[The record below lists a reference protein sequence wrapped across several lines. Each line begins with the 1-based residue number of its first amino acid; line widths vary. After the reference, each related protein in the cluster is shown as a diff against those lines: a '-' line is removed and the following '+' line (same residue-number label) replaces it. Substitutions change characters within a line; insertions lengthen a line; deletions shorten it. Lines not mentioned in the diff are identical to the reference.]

1 MESRYLVE
9 ITDEAIKID
18 IDYNKDTLMS
28 LYNSLAKTH
37 IDNIKLNHLDEFN
50 KNFNSD
56 ITADTIAGFKKQLNK
71 KTHHRKD
78 IVSPILC
85 SNSEIENI
93 INQLQKK
100 LNQKAIIGDVSF
112 FLQKANEDIPLHS
125 DYPYRKNSLLNIP
138 LQGTSSSITYFL
150 DGKSYFI
157 DGPTILNV
165 MKPHGVKNITED
177 RLCLHIEIPNLSIE
191 EIGKL
196 LNEKNNTK

>member
-1 MESRYLVE
+1 MESRYLVK
-9 ITDEAIKID
+9 ITDDAIKID

-56 ITADTIAGFKKQLNK
+56 ITANTIASFKKQLNK
-71 KTHHRKD
+71 KIHQRKD

-85 SNSEIENI
+85 SNLEIENI

-100 LNQKAIIGDVSF
+100 LNQQATIGDVSF

-138 LQGTSSSITYFL
+138 LQGTSS
-150 DGKSYFI
+150 
-157 DGPTILNV
+157 
-165 MKPHGVKNITED
+165 
-177 RLCLHIEIPNLSIE
+177 
-191 EIGKL
+191 
-196 LNEKNNTK
+196 